1 MKKILACLLGLSG
14 LFCASAILANDAPA
28 KTKSSDTTA
37 SAKPVKYVSHG
48 SVVVDG
54 NRIRYTA
61 TAGTIILH
69 DDNGKPTASM
79 FYIAYT
85 KDDANPSRR
94 PVTFA
99 YNGGP
104 GGSSVMVNIGGFG
117 PKRVPTTDAAPT
129 PPPPYKLEDN
139 KYSLLDKSDLVFI
152 DAVGT
157 GESKLLG
164 KGGDAADTGQS
175 KKAGAAKGNGF
186 WSVDGDVDSFGQF
199 IQNYITENNRW
210 NSPKFVLGES
220 YGTPRSAM
228 LANWLQEKG
237 IALNGVVLLSSILNF
252 NDEFWF
258 QPPGSNDLAYELYL
272 PSYAAVAWYHD
283 KLPNKP
289 QDLPA
294 FLKTVRAF
302 ALGQYDQ
309 ALKQGDDI
317 SASARDAVLAKLHA
331 YTGLSERYLKEAD
344 LRVAP
349 QRFMKELMRDDR
361 RTVGRYDGRYEGIDP
376 DAAGEE
382 PDSDPSGT
390 AIFPA
395 LATAFHAYLNNTLK
409 YPGGAQYQF
418 LSYKVNKSWDWHHK
432 IDGREYPVPDTIP
445 DLRAAMSQEPH
456 LKVFSGNGYFDLA
469 TPFFKTEYELN
480 HMGLDPSLRK
490 NITFAYYH
498 DGHMIYIHDAAMK
511 KIHEDLDKFY
521 DSAVGS

>member
-1 MKKILACLLGLSG
+1 MKKLLICLLALSSL
-14 LFCASAILANDAPA
+14 LFAGTMLADDAPA
-28 KTKSSDTTA
+28 KAKAPETAA

-48 SVVVDG
+48 SVEVNG
-54 NRIRYTA
+54 ERIRYTA
-61 TAGTIILH
+61 TAGTVIL
-69 DDNGKPTASM
+69 NNEKGKPAASM

-85 KDDANPSRR
+85 KDDAKPSTR

-104 GGSSVMVNIGGFG
+104 GGSSVLVNIGGFG
-117 PKRVPTTDAAPT
+117 PKRVPTKDAAPT
-129 PPPPYKLEDN
+129 PPAPYKLENN

-164 KGGDAADTGQS
+164 DTKGKAFWGVDA
-175 KKAGAAKGNGF
+175 
-186 WSVDGDVDSFGQF
+186 DVASFGQF

-220 YGTPRSAM
+220 YGTPRSTM
-228 LANWLQEKG
+228 LANWLQQKG

-258 QPPGSNDLAYELYL
+258 QPPGSNDLSYELYL
-272 PSYAAVAWYHD
+272 PTYAAVAWYHD

-289 QDLPA
+289 KDLPA
-294 FLKTVRAF
+294 FLTEVRAF

-309 ALKQGDDI
+309 ALKQGDSI
-317 SASARDAVLAKLHA
+317 SENTRDAVLAKLHA
-331 YTGLSERYLKEAD
+331 YTGLSETYLKEAN

-349 QRFMKELMRDDR
+349 GRFMKELMRGDR
-361 RTVGRYDGRYEGIDP
+361 RTVGRYDARFEGIDP
-376 DAAGEE
+376 DSAGEY
-382 PDSDPSGT
+382 PGSDPSGT
-390 AIFPA
+390 AMFPA
-395 LATAFHAYLNNTLK
+395 VATAFHAYLNDTLK
-409 YPGGAQYQF
+409 YPGGAQYEF
-418 LSYKVNKSWDWHHK
+418 LSRKVNQSWDWHHRV
-432 IDGREYPVPDTIP
+432 GRHEYPVPDTLP
-445 DLRAAMSQEPH
+445 DLLAAMSQNPN
-456 LKVFSGNGYFDLA
+456 LKVFSGNGYYDLA

-480 HMGLDPSLRK
+480 HMALDPSLKK

-498 DGHMIYIHDAAMK
+498 DGHMIYIHSAAMK

-521 DSAVGS
+521 DSAVSK